1 MRRRIELSGRRFSR
15 LLVIGFADVAATYEQ
30 GIRDAKRENERLHL
44 ELAKNGV
51 NIMSCNHQTD
61 GSLSMVPLAT
71 SAAVPL
77 LYLAELKL
85 GNLLRRQL
93 SPLRITPLQ
102 YITLTVIASRGTT
115 SQEGLIEQMGVSDS
129 DLIASVIPICDR
141 GLLGRDVVAGG
152 LVTFCL
158 TDTGRSVLNAASHL
172 ASNTTRKEKTNLDEQ
187 EMSQLL
193 QLLARIIVSPEIPC
207 PACERHNPILAR
219 TVREATENK

>member
-115 SQEGLIEQMGVSDS
+115 SQEGLIEQMGVS
-129 DLIASVIPICDR
+129 
-141 GLLGRDVVAGG
+141 
-152 LVTFCL
+152 
-158 TDTGRSVLNAASHL
+158 
-172 ASNTTRKEKTNLDEQ
+172 
-187 EMSQLL
+187 
-193 QLLARIIVSPEIPC
+193 
-207 PACERHNPILAR
+207 
-219 TVREATENK
+219 

>member
-1 MRRRIELSGRRFSR
+1 
-15 LLVIGFADVAATYEQ
+15 
-30 GIRDAKRENERLHL
+30 
-44 ELAKNGV
+44 
-51 NIMSCNHQTD
+51 MSCNHQAD

-71 SAAVPL
+71 SAVVPL

-115 SQEGLIEQMGVSDS
+115 SQEVLIEQMGVSDS
-129 DLIASVIPICDR
+129 DLISSIIPVCDR
-141 GLLGRDVVAGG
+141 RWLGRDVVEGH
-152 LVTFCL
+152 VKFCL
-158 TDTGRSVLNAASHL
+158 TDTGRALLTAASHL
-172 ASNTTRKEKTNLDEQ
+172 ASNTTKNGKSNLDEQ
-187 EMSQLL
+187 EMEQLL
-193 QLLARIIVSPEIPC
+193 QLLARIVVSPEIPC

>member
-129 DLIASVIPICDR
+129 DLTASVIPICDR

-152 LVTFCL
+152 IVKFCL
-158 TDTGRSVLNAASHL
+158 TDTGRALLTAASHM
-172 ASNTTRKEKTNLDEQ
+172 ASTTVTSKSNLDEQ
-187 EMSQLL
+187 EMEQLL
-193 QLLARIIVSPEIPC
+193 QLLARIVVSPEIPC

>member
-129 DLIASVIPICDR
+129 DLTASIISLCDR
-141 GLLGRDVVAGG
+141 GWLGREVVAGRC
-152 LVTFCL
+152 VTFCL
-158 TDTGRSVLNAASHL
+158 TDLGRGLLTAASHM
-172 ASNTTRKEKTNLDEQ
+172 ASTTVTSKSNLDEQ
-187 EMSQLL
+187 EMEHLL
-193 QLLARIIVSPEIPC
+193 RLLARIIVSPEIPC
-207 PACERHNPILAR
+207 PSCERHKPILAR